1 MRPEITNLE
10 ESLKAVGNVEGEFET
25 ALNDS
30 ADKEYNYEIAFA
42 NAVLSSTGTNAE
54 TRKADAI
61 LKCQK
66 ELKEHLKADARKT
79 FMKTKMI
86 DAQNAV
92 SARQSILTN
101 STKTNFSQSFNQANA

>member
-1 MRPEITNLE
+1 MQPEIHNLE
-10 ESLKAVGNVEGEFET
+10 ESLKAVGQVEQEFEL
-25 ALNDS
+25 ALNNS
-30 ADKEYNYEIAFA
+30 ADKEYAYEIAFST
-42 NAVLSSTGTNAE
+42 AVLGSTGTNAE

-66 ELKEHLKADARKT
+66 ELEAHLKAEARKA
-79 FMKTKMI
+79 FMKSKMT

-101 STKTNFSQSFNQANA
+101 TTKTNFGQSFNDRNT

>member
-10 ESLKAVGNVEGEFET
+10 DALRIVGNVEGEYEI
-25 ALNDS
+25 ALNNS
-30 ADKEYNYEIAFA
+30 ADKEYAYEIAF
-42 NAVLSSTGTNAE
+42 STAILKSVGTNAE
-54 TRKADAI
+54 TRKADAV

-66 ELKEHLKADARKT
+66 EFQEHLKAEARKT
-79 FMKTKMI
+79 FMKSKMT

-101 STKTNFSQSFNQANA
+101 STKTNFGQSGYGA